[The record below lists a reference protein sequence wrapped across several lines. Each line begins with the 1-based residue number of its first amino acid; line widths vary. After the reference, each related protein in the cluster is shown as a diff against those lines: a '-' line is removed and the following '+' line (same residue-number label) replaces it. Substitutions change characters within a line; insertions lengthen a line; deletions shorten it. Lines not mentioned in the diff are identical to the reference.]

1 MENIEIAI
9 LFKKEICD
17 SQKGIYYFKPCFAVE
32 GITDQQNDTFLDET
46 NVERPFMGDASS
58 ETDFC
63 IGSVIDLETIKEIF
77 PNADNIE
84 KAKKV
89 LLDSVNEKNFF
100 GILHNGKIEIL
111 RLDLKATEKMLDQTS
126 EISNSLPFSF
136 SPISF
141 FPNFFLSKYYC

>member
-1 MENIEIAI
+1 MKSIEIAI

-58 ETDFC
+58 ETDFY
-63 IGSVIDLETIKEIF
+63 IGSVIDLETIKEMF

-111 RLDLKATEKMLDQTS
+111 RLDLKATDKMKGKLNL
-126 EISNSLPFSF
+126 IKVVMHFV
-136 SPISF
+136 I
-141 FPNFFLSKYYC
+141 PNFREL